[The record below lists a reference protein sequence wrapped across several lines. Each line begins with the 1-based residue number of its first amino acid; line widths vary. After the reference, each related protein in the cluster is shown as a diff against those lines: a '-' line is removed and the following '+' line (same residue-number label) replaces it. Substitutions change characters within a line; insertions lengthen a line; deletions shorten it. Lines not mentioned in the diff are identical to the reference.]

1 MLGLRKKDKVLVLAG
16 RDKGKSGEILSIDH
30 QKMRVLIAK
39 VNIVTRHKRARGTA
53 EPGGLQKREAPIA
66 YSNVQLL
73 CPSCEKPTRPK
84 ADRLE
89 SGEKVRVC
97 RRCGEKI
104 I

>member
-16 RDKGKSGEILSIDH
+16 RDKGKSGEILSVDRR
-30 QKMRVLIAK
+30 KMRVLVSK
-39 VNIVTRHKRARGTA
+39 VNVVTRHKRARGAA
-53 EPGGLQKREAPIA
+53 EPGGRQTMEAPIA

-73 CPSCEKPTRPK
+73 CPACEKPTRPK
-84 ADRLE
+84 GDRLA

-104 I
+104 L